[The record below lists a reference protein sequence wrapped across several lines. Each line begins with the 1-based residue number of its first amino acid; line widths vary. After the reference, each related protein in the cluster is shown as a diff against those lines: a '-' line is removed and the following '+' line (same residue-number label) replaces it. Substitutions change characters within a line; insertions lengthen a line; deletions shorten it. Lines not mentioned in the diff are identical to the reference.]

1 MVGCVRAR
9 ETHLMRDGGVH
20 GKAAWRQRLNRS
32 DGIKTANYVY
42 TTIKLIYMYVEFTVA
57 RPIGTL

>member
-1 MVGCVRAR
+1 
-9 ETHLMRDGGVH
+9 MRDGGVH